1 MRCHA
6 RGETRGDHEHP
17 HRRPRRPSAS
27 PIPRRHRARRV
38 RIRARRVPAP
48 RRLRLH
54 PDGPPAPPF
63 DAVALPAEAPTALP
77 DQRVAPGEVVA
88 LASADAAGVD
98 GPVVATSV
106 LGVAEGQPA
115 YWSGYEDGARFADR
129 IPYFAFV
136 QTRWLE
142 GERGPANG
150 PVLRP
155 FLADGTEVD
164 IIQRQVGG
172 VSASA
177 QCPYEMPVLR
187 ADDGHAA
194 EEHLECVVYAVP
206 VGQELAELRWHD
218 VPRTVL
224 ETPDPATHPFLAAPV
239 VWEVDA
245 LPAAAAEAEG

>member
-1 MRCHA
+1 
-6 RGETRGDHEHP
+6 
-17 HRRPRRPSAS
+17 
-27 PIPRRHRARRV
+27 
-38 RIRARRVPAP
+38 
-48 RRLRLH
+48 
-54 PDGPPAPPF
+54 
-63 DAVALPAEAPTALP
+63 VALPAEAPTALP

>member
-1 MRCHA
+1 M
-6 RGETRGDHEHP
+6 
-17 HRRPRRPSAS
+17 
-27 PIPRRHRARRV
+27 
-38 RIRARRVPAP
+38 
-48 RRLRLH
+48 
-54 PDGPPAPPF
+54 
-63 DAVALPAEAPTALP
+63 
-77 DQRVAPGEVVA
+77 
-88 LASADAAGVD
+88 
-98 GPVVATSV
+98 

-129 IPYFAFV
+129 TPFFAFV

-224 ETPDPATHPFLAAPV
+224 ETPDPATTRSSRRPSSGRSTPSRRPPPRPGDDASWTHPVARAGTVEDREPTAP
-239 VWEVDA
+239 DPRRA
-245 LPAAAAEAEG
+245 PDRGRAPRS

>member
-1 MRCHA
+1 MRIRITA
-6 RGETRGDHEHP
+6 SAA
-17 HRRPRRPSAS
+17 RPRRRSPGHAALAATGSALAAS
-27 PIPRRHRARRV
+27 LLLAGC
-38 RIRARRVPAP
+38 APA
-48 RRLRLH
+48 

-63 DAVALPAEAPTALP
+63 DAVALPAAAPTAVP
-77 DQRVAPGEVVA
+77 DQRVAAGEVVA
-88 LASADAAGVD
+88 LASADADGAA

-106 LGVAEGQPA
+106 LGVAEGRPA

-129 IPYFAFV
+129 IPFFAFV

-164 IIQRQVGG
+164 IIQREVGG

-177 QCPYEMPVLR
+177 ECPYEMPVLR
-187 ADDGHAA
+187 PDDGHAA

-206 VGQELAELRWHD
+206 KGQELAELRWHD

-245 LPAAAAEAEG
+245 LPAAEPEGEAEG

>member
-1 MRCHA
+1 MSIRIAA
-6 RGETRGDHEHP
+6 RAARTR
-17 HRRPRRPSAS
+17 RRSRGGTALAASGSALAVS
-27 PIPRRHRARRV
+27 LLLAGC
-38 RIRARRVPAP
+38 ASA
-48 RRLRLH
+48 

-245 LPAAAAEAEG
+245 LPAAAAKAGG

>member
-1 MRCHA
+1 MSIRTAA
-6 RGETRGDHEHP
+6 RAA
-17 HRRPRRPSAS
+17 RPRRRS
-27 PIPRRHRARRV
+27 R
-38 RIRARRVPAP
+38 
-48 RRLRLH
+48 
-54 PDGPPAPPF
+54 GG
-63 DAVALPAEAPTALP
+63 TALAASGSALAVSLLLAGCASTP
-77 DQRVAPGEVVA
+77 DD